1 MFALLFAACAACA
14 SGAPNKRPALDLRA
28 EKIEIIAPNGSTED
42 EIFAAQLL
50 RSELSNI
57 LDFHLRADTP
67 RRRPQ
72 VELFIGEKRAVS
84 DLPGAAGDGLSDESV
99 SNSHLSENCGSLRG
113 LNGREIAKK
122 ARGGIF
128 VGSVRGGVFVGSAHG
143 GFLGSFAK
151 QGKCEQQVHERI

>member
-28 EKIEIIAPNGSTED
+28 EKIKIIAPKNSTED

-84 DLPGAAGDGLSDESV
+84 DLPGAAGDGLSDGAV

-113 LNGREIAKK
+113 LNGREIVKK
-122 ARGGIF
+122 A
-128 VGSVRGGVFVGSAHG
+128 RGGVFVGSAHG

-151 QGKCEQQVHERI
+151 QGKCG